1 MIRINLLPEEFRKKS
16 RTPLKLLFTITG
28 LVAVN
33 AGLASWWGWTVFGIH
48 AKVESERATL
58 QVEMDGLT
66 PQVNYYHS
74 LETESKQYKSR
85 EKTLGQIT
93 ADRISW
99 TRKLDE
105 LIDVA
110 NAGGD
115 GSRHL
120 VWLDDLTVAQSNDAS
135 TKNYGSVRASGHS
148 GSDKFAQ
155 VANFL
160 EDVEGSAFIDDF
172 EKPSPPEGTQTLVDE
187 TLVPPVAWAFPLAL
201 SLKAPEERAKATIAR
216 TTKAVKD
223 PASANGAKGSAK
235 PDDSNAAKPDAT
247 KPDAPKS
254 DPAKPDAPKSDAPK
268 PDAPKSDA
276 PKSDAPVAP
285 KADEKPESKPEPKPS
300 PSTPPSPAKTP
311 QSGSKPGAEVQ

>member
-16 RTPLKLLFTITG
+16 RTPFKLLAAIAA

-48 AKVESERATL
+48 AKVESERTTL
-58 QVEMDGLT
+58 QLEMDGLT
-66 PQVNYYHS
+66 PQVNYYHA

-85 EKTLGQIT
+85 EKTLASIT
-93 ADRISW
+93 SDRISW
-99 TRKLDE
+99 TRKMDE

-120 VWLDDLTVAQSNDAS
+120 VWLDDLTVAQSNDVN
-135 TKNYGSVRASGHS
+135 TKSYGSVRAAGHS

-160 EDVEGSAFIDDF
+160 EDLEVSAFIDDF

-187 TLVPPVAWAFPLAL
+187 TLVPPVAWSFPLAL
-201 SLKAPEERAKATIAR
+201 SLKAPEDRTKATLAR
-216 TTKAVKD
+216 TSKGVKD
-223 PASANGAKGSAK
+223 AGAGDAKG
-235 PDDSNAAKPDAT
+235 AT
-247 KPDAPKS
+247 PPKS
-254 DPAKPDAPKSDAPK
+254 EAPKSDAPG
-268 PDAPKSDA
+268 APKSDA
-276 PKSDAPVAP
+276 GSAP
-285 KADEKPESKPEPKPS
+285 KPESNPAPATPA
-300 PSTPPSPAKTP
+300 PSTPPASPNGG
-311 QSGSKPGAEVQ
+311 SGSEGAKPESNPPKTGGNAKPTSEVR

>member
-48 AKVESERATL
+48 AKVESERSTL
-58 QVEMDGLT
+58 QLEMDGLT

-120 VWLDDLTVAQSNDAS
+120 VWLDDLTVAQSNDPS
-135 TKNYGSVRASGHS
+135 TKNYGSVRAAGHA

-160 EDVEGSAFIDDF
+160 EDVEASAFIDDF

-201 SLKAPEERAKATIAR
+201 SLKAPEERTKATIAR
-216 TTKAVKD
+216 ATKAVKD
-223 PASANGAKGSAK
+223 PANGSGAGKGPAKPEADHPAK
-235 PDDSNAAKPDAT
+235 PDSPSTEKP
-247 KPDAPKS
+247 
-254 DPAKPDAPKSDAPK
+254 DPAKPDASNSAKPDAPK
-268 PDAPKSDA
+268 PDAPAA
-276 PKSDAPVAP
+276 PKSD
-285 KADEKPESKPEPKPS
+285 SKPAPT
-300 PSTPPSPAKTP
+300 TPPS
-311 QSGSKPGAEVQ
+311 SGASPEKASKPGSEVR